1 MKKWIEKAKYRFD
14 QFLSKGTVS
23 LVLSLF
29 LLMFVIVLVIGIVI
43 FVFSPEADFGQ
54 LIWISFMQTLDP
66 GNLSGET
73 GNLLYMIMMTLATIV
88 GIFITSLFI
97 SFILNGFQTRLENL
111 RRGKSKVIET
121 GHSLILGWSEN
132 IYTIIDELIE
142 ANLSLHRPVIVILSD
157 MDSVLMNELIRD
169 HIQSMGNTRII
180 CRTGSIFKQKDLDM
194 CNINKARS
202 VIINE
207 DDLNT
212 IKSLLVVV
220 NTDFYDQGNAHI
232 SALMYD
238 PLNIDVAKNIGKDRL
253 EVICLGDA
261 ITRIIAQ
268 TCLQPG
274 LSCVYNELLEFK
286 GDEIYFYSHPDTI
299 GKSFKEI
306 VLSFERSVPIGIV
319 RNQKTLVNPD
329 KDTIIETGDQLIL
342 ITEDED
348 TAVYR
353 PDGWKVDDEAIVTKN
368 HRSSV
373 KQHQI
378 FVIGFNRKTVAVI
391 QEFDL
396 YLAKG
401 SKIQV
406 LVNTDAYFSEIRT
419 LDEKLGNIELEMFS
433 GETYK
438 RDVLEKYINA
448 SCESIIIFANED
460 VANEDQDSQTLMTLL
475 HLRDMEEKLDTR
487 FDIIAEISDVTNS
500 EIVDLAKVD
509 DFIISELIAN
519 KMLVQVSE
527 NRQLKAIFDH
537 LLSDE
542 GSEIYL
548 KPMTDYVK
556 ATIPVNFYTL
566 SQAAL
571 SRQEIAIGYKRYN
584 EDGKAEIDLNPN
596 KQAILSFGS
605 NDFLI
610 VISEN

>member
-14 QFLSKGTVS
+14 QFLSKGTIS

-29 LLMFVIVLVIGIVI
+29 LLMFVIVLVIGVVI
-43 FVFSPEADFGQ
+43 FIFSPEADFGQ
-54 LIWISFMQTLDP
+54 LIWVSFMQTLDP

-73 GNLLYMIMMTLATIV
+73 GNLLYMIMMTLATVV

-111 RRGKSKVIET
+111 RRGRSKVIET
-121 GHSLILGWSEN
+121 GHSLILGWSDN
-132 IYTIIDELIE
+132 IYTIINELIE
-142 ANLSLHRPVIVILSD
+142 ANRSLHRPVIVILSGLD
-157 MDSVLMNELIRD
+157 TVQMNELIRD
-169 HIQSMGNTRII
+169 HIQMTHNTRII
-180 CRTGSIFKQKDLDM
+180 CRTGSIFMKNDLDM
-194 CNINKARS
+194 CNITEARS

-220 NTDFYDQGNAHI
+220 NTDFYEKGKGHI

-238 PLNIDVAKNIGKDRL
+238 SLNIDVAKNIGKDRL

-286 GDEIYFYSHPDTI
+286 GDEIYFFDHPDI
-299 GKSFKEI
+299 VGQSFGEI
-306 VLSFERSVPIGIV
+306 VLSFQRSVPIGII
-319 RNQKTLVNPD
+319 RQQKTLVNPD
-329 KDTIIETGDQLIL
+329 KNCIIEAGDQLIL

-348 TAVYR
+348 TAVYN
-353 PDGWKVDDEAIVTKN
+353 PNGGKVDDALILTKQ
-368 HRSSV
+368 HSSSV

-391 QEFDL
+391 KEFDL

-406 LVNTDAYFSEIRT
+406 LVNTESYFTEIRT

-433 GETYK
+433 GETYQ
-438 RDVLEKYINA
+438 RNILENHINA
-448 SCESIIIFANED
+448 KCESIIIFANENVPEAD
-460 VANEDQDSQTLMTLL
+460 RDSQTLLTLL
-475 HLRDMEEKLDTR
+475 HLRDMEEKLHTR
-487 FDIIAEISDVTNS
+487 FDIIAEIADVTNS

-519 KMLVQVSE
+519 KMLVQISE
-527 NRQLKAIFDH
+527 NRYLKAIFDH

-548 KPMTDYVK
+548 KPIHDYIK
-556 ATIPVNFYTL
+556 KNSPVNFYTL
-566 SQAAL
+566 SQAAI
-571 SRQEIAIGYKRYN
+571 SRHEIAIGYKQYLTN
-584 EDGKAEIDLNPN
+584 GSNHIDLNPD
-596 KQAILSFGS
+596 KQTILSFS
-605 NDFLI
+605 ERDCLI